1 MNQDMLPKEVPNW
14 MLYDLVERR
23 FNEMDRKFDAI
34 DRRFEAI
41 DRRFEALEAKVE
53 KNTESINEL
62 YLNRDK
68 LKLTFSNG
76 FALGTGLFSAVIAF
90 FTALFTGTYVV
101 KLRN

>member
-1 MNQDMLPKEVPNW
+1 MNQEMPPKEVPNW
-14 MLYDLVERR
+14 VLYDLVERR
-23 FNEMDRKFDAI
+23 FNEMDRKF
-34 DRRFEAI
+34 EAI
-41 DRRFEALEAKVE
+41 DRRFESLETKVE

-90 FTALFTGTYVV
+90 VTALFTGTYVV